1 MRIRASWS
9 PDNRGNYE
17 SVSRPPS
24 YPGKLSVEY
33 RADETIQIQDD
44 SALYRQS
51 KSSQS
56 QAKMRPR
63 QRRGESF
70 NVAKSTNRREEK
82 RTSHDPPWQ
91 RPPDKGQNQ
100 GYQGNQG
107 QQDPQNQGRR
117 RYSEAEQRD
126 AVSHGVSR
134 SRQLV
139 SAKSTP
145 SLNQDLPQNIPYS
158 GSTQKPSISPA
169 KSSPNISEDIG
180 QDNRYGNPIRPKRLD
195 VRGSGSVHH
204 PPSPNSA
211 WSMYNKESGPKY
223 QKPRP
228 NMYTNDE
235 TYSDTRK
242 SDKYSR
248 RSAPHH
254 LGRYRADYEN
264 ISAFG
269 IEPLGSEKISEIED
283 DEADMDAP
291 IIPPR
296 PKHELM
302 DSPGHSPGHPPVPPV
317 RDPSSLQYGRYNQAH
332 EKYPSWPVTK
342 PNEVGETGQPI
353 TARAQSWTDHTNTK
367 KEVHPGAK
375 PRYIHHSNLRPVFE
389 KSPQSD
395 RKGEDGK
402 SARNQSDPG
411 FKTEF
416 VYDKYGRVVQKN
428 YENIGKNKFE
438 DLFNSEPGYP
448 PPRFDSDGHNL
459 GDKEYSV
466 PSPPE
471 RDIPGVDQSELSDK
485 LASSQASVSAYPAP
499 VFSSQYEKEAKAHRL
514 GHQDSS
520 SMHSPVEDTRAPLS
534 VRPISD
540 NKSAKEKT
548 LVDSSTSPLQS
559 PQDKKNPPKF
569 GVPSDQPSAQIQQSK
584 AYIVKQTPYYNTS
597 TQTDVSSYAIKTSI
611 RSADPK
617 QCNAEVQ
624 VTEEGARTSM
634 SLPDGQKGFEEKSSQ
649 ARRSSQ
655 KHDVDLSKDK
665 SASGGDSGKGMGY
678 GYEGSSSKFEGF
690 ENIKAKYAAD
700 YLPEEQSNTESKK
713 SIVMPHYS
721 EYDPST
727 QSMLRSLA
735 KEYYGGRIP
744 HQQEK
749 RLSSASSQDASHHTG
764 MREAESYTSVVI
776 HPSENSAPFGRD
788 DFGSKS
794 SLSDSRGDVS
804 SVGDSVSSKSNMP
817 RGRYSLDPSM
827 MSNRSRGP
835 LPRQSSAST
844 VTHQREKSASYA
856 ENLFSVQR
864 KSQDSQ
870 SSINS
875 RRSASCRSSDS
886 STPSQPKSSTDTRTS
901 GSTQYEDSPPAPI
914 QRDHDSRL
922 DSYDSV
928 FTGDERSP
936 MPREGDVH
944 TRVSSSDAKSGTASV
959 GRQPSMKKAYGIY
972 DETEGTLRAGR
983 PDGKNGMHSAT
994 DYVQMNHPNNRGS
1007 RSDPKPLDQIQEEA
1021 DNSASRQRMSGGP
1034 PDSTVY
1040 DSKYP
1045 RSSDWR
1051 ATRDKWKE
1059 ETKRS
1064 SLKRMSSD
1072 QLNQLRDR
1080 NDQGSFS
1087 EGDKVVADDDEKG
1100 SFKDSDKGSY
1110 RDSTSSLASGKDR
1123 GAYRDGDRN
1132 SYKEG
1137 DRNSYRNSDR
1147 NSFKDDR
1154 GSYKDDDSYQDDRN
1168 SYPAAERP
1176 DRPRASSIDDNPADS
1191 VRHSQSVPDETGG
1204 KGEDLKKRQQQ
1215 AVRTFMEMKTGKKS
1229 SSGSL
1234 GSEDTQGA
1242 DSSGSNMYEYI
1253 PGTSPTESVT
1263 DLINKA
1269 SENLNASKAHRADSI
1284 KRSSSR
1290 SSSDYIDMA
1299 RQQRK
1304 ETEWSRLR
1312 SRGSFNYSPDMN
1324 RSNRSSMCSDHQYE
1338 DISVFSPSTPRNSYP
1353 GSIRESE
1360 EFPPKDGVREKRDPG
1375 LTQSASMDSGLT
1387 ASPTYQNLFSARR
1400 PPPPPPPR
1408 SPSPV
1413 EQPPA
1418 LPPRNYR
1425 RHSEGRVLSK
1435 RTAAVDQDHSQK
1447 EDDNIDRS
1455 KRDFGDL
1462 KRQFESSPREDA
1474 YIERL
1479 RMESRRRMSAQPMTI
1494 QYTKTTINY
1503 PTTIKRDPLIAQE
1516 ATSPSKEQ
1524 SMIDIRNLVEESNKE
1539 NSAPTQ
1545 QVAVTTSKNSRERTL
1560 SDIPPP
1566 SPPKISDSEIPSDG
1580 EELPPP
1586 PPDLL
1591 SKEEEE
1597 ENHDRYADDSYMSAA
1612 VRRSRRN
1619 SGSGN
1624 YKRSASAAALRPG
1637 EDDTNNDNDANSVF
1651 SDKKLGY
1658 QPWNSESALSRH
1670 SIGASIGHNDMPN
1683 LPGNIPAFQADVEHV
1698 KNVSMGTVQPL
1709 QSKPLHSPSTE
1720 TAPLFYVSPTTSA
1733 PKPAVRPPQT
1743 LSMTSSSSSSRPAQ
1757 LHSPSGPPQQ
1767 TLSMSSSSSVS
1778 SRSTQLHSPSGPPQ
1792 QALSMSSSSSS
1803 RSVQLNSPSSGPS
1816 QQTLP
1821 MSSSSSRSAQLNSPS
1836 SASVKPLAQPQ
1847 TSGGSARH
1855 VLHPAPSGP
1864 VGGTFITPV
1873 VKTVQSPSSGPSR
1886 PQGSV
1891 QSPSGMSKTSLFS
1904 PRPFVSHHSREGE
1917 GGEGK
1922 KFGTP
1927 NSVRDRISKI
1937 EHGGNKNVGSPR
1949 SEQGRVGS
1957 PKHTAS
1963 PKPADSSWKTN
1974 PDPIRTSSPKTISG
1988 HLKAESSWETI
1999 ENLSQSS
2006 AQKAAHS
2013 QNSQNNTQK
2022 SQRILESWRDDPR
2035 TRYPR
2040 HESFSSSSS
2049 NSTVSSSERRSNI
2062 HDNPPPPNVSDRRPN
2077 IQDNPANS
2085 ATSPVHPRFRHVSPA
2100 EQSAVD
2106 KRSPHTPGQVNQS
2119 AYNQR
2124 EPRHFQSSAQRT
2136 PDGAPQGQDQS
2147 RILSAESQAL
2157 SPRYREK
2164 RPRDCH
2170 TRDQDSNGVHRDGE
2184 MYSPRTHHQP
2194 HPDMH
2199 KGVSE
2204 SPRGQGASSGV
2215 NNMRR
2220 NTDRSDSPR
2229 TQDNKKS
2236 MPNAQVEKESPKPA
2250 ETESMVVP
2258 IHHGRQ
2264 RSQEEIECDEQAKQ
2278 LAMELEGSEKKLSE
2292 VLTQDHKR
2300 MKYMDGMFTDP
2311 VDVNRR
2317 PSCGKAQLKGGNL
2330 SEDTSEPVDAD
2341 KKGALPASYFKGSS
2355 KALVEMELRRQNEE
2369 VNKDIIKD
2377 LQDNDSLRKQKEEL
2391 MEKLYAKLKVLKEE
2405 KLSLQEEI
2413 AENEDLGKKVCE
2425 MVERQARTP
2434 AEKGK
2439 FNRFIDE
2446 LEKIVR
2452 LMLNLSGQLARAEN
2466 AVQSLGPNVDAKTKK
2481 MTIDKRERLNAKYQD
2496 AKGLKED
2503 IDERSESVA
2512 TMLRNFLSDDEFDD
2526 YMYFIKMKSKLT
2538 IDRQDLEDK
2547 IMLGEE
2553 QIQELKKSIPDV

>member
-1 MRIRASWS
+1 
-9 PDNRGNYE
+9 
-17 SVSRPPS
+17 
-24 YPGKLSVEY
+24 
-33 RADETIQIQDD
+33 
-44 SALYRQS
+44 
-51 KSSQS
+51 
-56 QAKMRPR
+56 MRPR

-91 RPPDKGQNQ
+91 RPPDKGPNQ
-100 GYQGNQG
+100 LYQGNQG
-107 QQDPQNQGRR
+107 QQDSQNQGRR
-117 RYSEAEQRD
+117 HYLEAEHRD

-134 SRQLV
+134 SRQLA

-145 SLNQDLPQNIPYS
+145 SLNQDLQQNIPYS

-169 KSSPNISEDIG
+169 KSSPNISEDIV
-180 QDNRYGNPIRPKRLD
+180 QESRYGNPIRPKRLD
-195 VRGSGSVHH
+195 VRGPRSGHH

-211 WSMYNKESGPKY
+211 WIMYNKESGPKY

-228 NMYTNDE
+228 NMYTNDD
-235 TYSDTRK
+235 TYSDTKK

-283 DEADMDAP
+283 EEADMDAP

-302 DSPGHSPGHPPVPPV
+302 DSPGHSPAHPPVPPV

-367 KEVHPGAK
+367 KEVHPGVK

-499 VFSSQYEKEAKAHRL
+499 VFSSQYEKDAKAHRL
-514 GHQDSS
+514 DHQDSS
-520 SMHSPVEDTRAPLS
+520 SIHSPAEDNRAPLS
-534 VRPISD
+534 VRPVSD

-569 GVPSDQPSAQIQQSK
+569 GAPSDQPSAQIQQSK

-597 TQTDVSSYAIKTSI
+597 TQTDVSSYAIKTSL
-611 RSADPK
+611 RSSDPK

-624 VTEEGARTSM
+624 VTDEGAQTPVSM
-634 SLPDGQKGFEEKSSQ
+634 SDGQKGFEEKSSQ

-655 KHDVDLSKDK
+655 KNDIDLAKDK
-665 SASGGDSGKGMGY
+665 SVLGGDGNKGLGFRY
-678 GYEGSSSKFEGF
+678 DGSSSKFEGF
-690 ENIKAKYAAD
+690 GNIQAKYAAD
-700 YLPEEQSNTESKK
+700 YLPEEESNTESKK
-713 SIVMPHYS
+713 NIVMPHYS

-727 QSMLRSLA
+727 QSMLRSLS

-744 HQQEK
+744 HQPEK
-749 RLSSASSQDASHHTG
+749 RLSSASSQDTSHHTG
-764 MREAESYTSVVI
+764 MREAESYSSVVI

-804 SVGDSVSSKSNMP
+804 SVGDSVSSKSNMA

-827 MSNRSRGP
+827 LSSRSRGL
-835 LPRQSSAST
+835 LPRQSSASA
-844 VTHQREKSASYA
+844 VSHQREKSASYA
-856 ENLFSVQR
+856 ENLLSVQR

-875 RRSASCRSSDS
+875 RRSTSYRSSDS

-901 GSTQYEDSPPAPI
+901 GSTQYEDSPPAPL

-928 FTGDERSP
+928 FTQDERSP
-936 MPREGDVH
+936 MPRDGDA
-944 TRVSSSDAKSGTASV
+944 RASSSDAKSTTASV

-972 DETEGTLRAGR
+972 DETEGTLRTGQL
-983 PDGKNGMHSAT
+983 DSKNGMQSAT

-1007 RSDPKPLDQIQEEA
+1007 RSDSKPLDQIQEEA
-1021 DNSASRQRMSGGP
+1021 DNSASRQRVSGGP
-1034 PDSTVY
+1034 SDPTVY

-1059 ETKRS
+1059 EAKRS

-1072 QLNQLRDR
+1072 QLTQLRDR
-1080 NDQGSFS
+1080 NEKGSFS
-1087 EGDKVVADDDEKG
+1087 GLNKVIADDEDKG

-1110 RDSTSSLASGKDR
+1110 RDSTSSLASGKGSYRGSDR
-1123 GAYRDGDRN
+1123 G
-1132 SYKEG
+1132 SCKEG

-1147 NSFKDDR
+1147 NSFKDEDR
-1154 GSYKDDDSYQDDRN
+1154 GSYKDDSYLEGRS
-1168 SYPAAERP
+1168 SYPAAERS
-1176 DRPRASSIDDNPADS
+1176 DRPRASSVDENPANA
-1191 VRHSQSVPDETGG
+1191 VRHSQSVSGESGP
-1204 KGEDLKKRQQQ
+1204 KVEDLKKQQQQ
-1215 AVRTFMEMKTGKKS
+1215 AVRTFMEMKTGKKKG
-1229 SSGSL
+1229 SSGSF

-1312 SRGSFNYSPDMN
+1312 SRGSFNYSPDLN

-1353 GSIRESE
+1353 GSIRENE
-1360 EFPPKDGVREKRDPG
+1360 EFPPKDGVREKKDPG

-1387 ASPTYQNLFSARR
+1387 ASPTYQNLFSTRR

-1435 RTAAVDQDHSQK
+1435 RPAAVDQDLLQK
-1447 EDDNIDRS
+1447 DDENIDRS

-1462 KRQFESSPREDA
+1462 KRQFENSPREDA
-1474 YIERL
+1474 YIEKL
-1479 RMESRRRMSAQPMTI
+1479 RMESRRRMSAQPMSI

-1516 ATSPSKEQ
+1516 ATSPLKEHAGV
-1524 SMIDIRNLVEESNKE
+1524 DIRSLVEESNKE
-1539 NSAPTQ
+1539 NSAPVQ
-1545 QVAVTTSKNSRERTL
+1545 QATAPASKNSRERTL

-1566 SPPKISDSEIPSDG
+1566 SPPKITDSEITSDG

-1591 SKEEEE
+1591 TKEEEE
-1597 ENHDRYADDSYMSAA
+1597 EVHDGYADDSYMSAA

-1619 SGSGN
+1619 SGTGN

-1637 EDDTNNDNDANSVF
+1637 EDDSSNDTDANSVF
-1651 SDKKLGY
+1651 SDKKLGH
-1658 QPWNSESALSRH
+1658 QAWNSESALSRH
-1670 SIGASIGHNDMPN
+1670 SIGASIGHSEMPN
-1683 LPGNIPAFQADVEHV
+1683 LPGNIPAFKADVEHV
-1698 KNVSMGTVQPL
+1698 KNVSVGTVQPL
-1709 QSKPLHSPSTE
+1709 QPKPLHSPSTE
-1720 TAPLFYVSPTTSA
+1720 SAPIFYASSSTSA
-1733 PKPAVRPPQT
+1733 PEPVARPPQS
-1743 LSMTSSSSSSRPAQ
+1743 LSMTASSSSSRSAQ
-1757 LHSPSGPPQQ
+1757 LHSPSSGQPQLTLSMSSSSVSSRSAQLNSPSGPPQQ
-1767 TLSMSSSSSVS
+1767 TLSMSSSSS
-1778 SRSTQLHSPSGPPQ
+1778 
-1792 QALSMSSSSSS
+1792 A
-1803 RSVQLNSPSSGPS
+1803 RSVQLNSPSSGPP
-1816 QQTLP
+1816 QQSLS
-1821 MSSSSSRSAQLNSPS
+1821 MSSSSSRSAQLNSPL
-1836 SASVKPLAQPQ
+1836 SAAVKPLVQPQ
-1847 TSGGSARH
+1847 TSTGSARH
-1855 VLHPAPSGP
+1855 ALHPATSNS
-1864 VGGTFITPV
+1864 VGGSFITPV
-1873 VKTVQSPSSGPSR
+1873 VKSVQSPSSGPSR

-1891 QSPSGMSKTSLFS
+1891 QSPSGVSSLFS

-1922 KFGTP
+1922 RFGTP
-1927 NSVRDRISKI
+1927 NSVRDRIFNI
-1937 EHGGNKNVGSPR
+1937 ERGGNKNVGSPR
-1949 SEQGRVGS
+1949 LEQGGRVGS

-1963 PKPADSSWKTN
+1963 PKPVDSSWKTN
-1974 PDPIRTSSPKTISG
+1974 PDPIRTSSPKTVG
-1988 HLKAESSWETI
+1988 GQLKAESSWETI

-2006 AQKAAHS
+2006 AQKAAQS
-2013 QNSQNNTQK
+2013 QTSQNNTQK

-2035 TRYPR
+2035 SRYPR
-2040 HESFSSSSS
+2040 QESFSSSSS
-2049 NSTVSSSERRSNI
+2049 NSTVSSSERRSNN
-2062 HDNPPPPNVSDRRPN
+2062 HDNPPPNVSDRRTN
-2077 IQDNPANS
+2077 IQDNPVNS
-2085 ATSPVHPRFRHVSPA
+2085 ATSPVHPRYRHVSPA

-2106 KRSPHTPGQVNQS
+2106 KRSPHAPSQVNQS

-2136 PDGAPQGQDQS
+2136 DGAPQGLDQS
-2147 RILSAESQAL
+2147 RMLSGESQAL

-2164 RPRDCH
+2164 RLRDCQ

-2184 MYSPRTHHQP
+2184 TYSPRTQYQSHQ
-2194 HPDMH
+2194 DIH

-2204 SPRGQGASSGV
+2204 SPRGQSASNDV
-2215 NNMRR
+2215 NNIRR
-2220 NTDRSDSPR
+2220 TTDRSDSPR
-2229 TQDNKKS
+2229 TQENKKS
-2236 MPNAQVEKESPKPA
+2236 ASSSQVEKENPKSVDPDSVA
-2250 ETESMVVP
+2250 VP
-2258 IHHGRQ
+2258 VHHGRQ

-2278 LAMELEGSEKKLSE
+2278 LAMELEGSDKKLSE

-2311 VDVNRR
+2311 VDINRR
-2317 PSCGKAQLKGGNL
+2317 PSCGKTQLKEVNTP
-2330 SEDTSEPVDAD
+2330 EDTNEPADTD

-2405 KLSLQEEI
+2405 KLSLQQEI
-2413 AENEDLGKKVCE
+2413 EENEDLGQKVCE
-2425 MVERQARTP
+2425 VVERQARTP

-2481 MTIDKRERLNAKYQD
+2481 MTIDKRERLHAKYQD

-2553 QIQELKKSIPDV
+2553 QIQELKKSIPDG